1 MLKTTDGNIVWT
13 ESEGKSVGS
22 GETFGY
28 GPLSVA
34 NDPDFGKYSGGM
46 KNANDMVVWTN
57 NADGGRGK
65 SGFTFAFQLPP
76 FFHESQAQ
84 VLVMASVR
92 LKEVRWNAVARP
104 IMSADGQ
111 NMFVGVSG
119 SQVRAWAGDTAFDQ
133 VADWSAEL
141 ALDEQEPSNGK
152 AAFTVTA
159 QRFKMHA
166 AT

>member
-1 MLKTTDGNIVWT
+1 MLQATDGNIVWT
-13 ESEGKSVGS
+13 ESEGDAGF
-22 GETFGY
+22 GGGTFGY
-28 GPLSVA
+28 GPLTVA
-34 NDPDFGKYSGGM
+34 DYPQFGKYSAGIQ
-46 KNANDMVVWTN
+46 NTNSMVVWTN

-65 SGFTFAFQLPP
+65 VGCTFAFQLPP
-76 FFHESQAQ
+76 LFQEVSSQIKG
-84 VLVMASVR
+84 LASVR

-119 SQVRAWAGDTAFDQ
+119 SEVRAWTGDTAFDQ
-133 VADWSAEL
+133 VAAWSAEL
-141 ALDEQEPSNGK
+141 HEDEQYPSNGK
-152 AAFTVTA
+152 ATFTLFA